1 MATYV
6 LLGLLTLLVIYLFYA
21 VINPDRFE
29 TDIEA
34 GSDRSAMLAPSSL
47 QIGVI
52 LLIVVAL
59 SIPMGRYLATITMDR
74 PGWLDPVFDP
84 IDNTIYRLI
93 GRAAAT
99 QSMSWKTYTFHML
112 ATNFLMAIIIYLV
125 LVFQDR
131 LPLNPLHLGGM
142 EPLLAFN
149 TAISFITNTDWQ
161 NYGGETTLS
170 NFSQMAAIT
179 FPMFTSATTGFVV
192 AMAFIRAFIVK
203 DGVVENGGANLGNF
217 YRDLI
222 RFTTRVLLP
231 ISLLLAAFMI
241 WQGSPQTLAASI
253 TAHPIQGGTQTIAT
267 GPVAALE
274 TIKHLGTNGGGFF
287 NANSAHPFENPTPL
301 TNLVLTVL
309 MALLPAA
316 IVVCFGEMIG
326 NRRQAWVLYGV
337 MACLLLLFLPITVA
351 SEQAGTPGLAHAGI
365 ALQAST
371 DQPGGNMEGKEQRFG
386 IAASSLFSVVT
397 TSFTTGSVDAMH
409 DSFTP
414 LGALPMFMGMML
426 QCVFGGK
433 GVGFLAALVYG
444 LIAVFVAGLMV
455 GRTPEFLGKRIEK
468 PEIILVSLALLIH
481 PLVILAPSSWSIA
494 MPYGV
499 SALGNGG
506 PHGYSEVLYAFTS
519 SAANN
524 GSAFAGFNG
533 NTPWYNLAIGIVIL
547 FGRYPPII
555 FLMAVA
561 GSVAAKPTVAPNVG
575 TLRTDTVQFGAF
587 WLAMI
592 LVIGALTFFPAL
604 VLGPVADFAAMRRGM
619 TF

>member
-1 MATYV
+1 MVAQSWLQV
-6 LLGLLTLLVIYLFYA
+6 ALT
-21 VINPDRFE
+21 
-29 TDIEA
+29 
-34 GSDRSAMLAPSSL
+34 
-47 QIGVI
+47 
-52 LLIVVAL
+52 LLIVVTL
-59 SIPMGRYLATITMDR
+59 SVPMGRYLATITMDR
-74 PGWLDPVFDP
+74 HSRLDPLFDP
-84 IDNTIYRLI
+84 IDNAIYRLI

-99 QSMSWKTYTFHML
+99 QPMNWKTYTFHML
-112 ATNFLMAIIIYLV
+112 ATNLLMAIIIYLV
-125 LVFQDR
+125 LVFQDH
-131 LPLNPLHLGGM
+131 LPLNPLNFAGM

-149 TAISFITNTDWQ
+149 TTISFITNTDWQ

-192 AMAFIRAFIVK
+192 AMAFIRAFVVK
-203 DGVVENGGANLGNF
+203 DGGANLGNF

-231 ISLLLAAFMI
+231 ISLLIAAFMI
-241 WQGSPQTLAASI
+241 WQGSPQTLAASVA
-253 TAHPIQGGTQTIAT
+253 AHPIQGGTQTIAT

-274 TIKHLGTNGGGFF
+274 SIKHLGTNGGGFF

-326 NRRQAWVLYGV
+326 NRRQARVLYGV
-337 MACLLLLFLPITVA
+337 MATMLLLFLPITVV
-351 SEQAGTPGLAHAGI
+351 SEQAGTPDLAKAGI
-365 ALQAST
+365 VLQASP

-386 IAASSLFSVVT
+386 IAATSLFSVVT

-414 LGALPMFMGMML
+414 LGSLPMFMGMML

-524 GSAFAGFNG
+524 GSAFAGLNG
-533 NTPWYNLAIGIVIL
+533 NTPWYNLVIGIVIL
-547 FGRYPPII
+547 IGRYPPII

-561 GSVAAKPTVAPNVG
+561 GSLAAKQTVAANVG
-575 TLRTDTVQFGAF
+575 TLRTDTVQFGLF

-592 LVIGALTFFPAL
+592 LIIGALTFLPAL
-604 VLGPVADFAAMRRGM
+604 VLGPVADFAAMRQGM